1 MVATNE
7 ITQGHRS
14 TGRLAAHRDRCNP
27 CVGNSSIPNSTYKP
41 PLGRWVQRDPIGY
54 RGGVN
59 LYGYVSGR
67 AVALLD
73 PDGLGFWNYVGCVS
87 ACVSDNDPLNM
98 LIDKFVLAISG
109 LPLPKSWVAEV
120 AEKMGNM
127 RLATKIRSTM
137 RGFAGQEEFTTL
149 PSVLSAQ
156 LRLGGRSSLRALGRV
171 AEPIQLAYG
180 VILAAIEVYCA
191 GYCGCRDRY
200 DPANGNIL
208 RRFSDLARRAATEA
222 AAIIGGL

>member
-1 MVATNE
+1 MVGMNE
-7 ITQGHRS
+7 ITRNHSAANRS
-14 TGRLAAHRDRCNP
+14 ATRRGRCDRR
-27 CVGNSSIPNSTYKP
+27 VGNSSIPNSTYNP
-41 PLGRWVQRDPIGY
+41 PLGRWVQGDPVGY
-54 RGGVN
+54 QGGVN
-59 LYGYVSGR
+59 LCAYVGGA
-67 AVALLD
+67 AVRTVD
-73 PDGLGFWNYVGCVS
+73 PEGLGFWNYVGCVS
-87 ACVSDNDPLNM
+87 ACVAGNDPLNM

-109 LPLPKSWVAEV
+109 LPLPKSWMAEV

-137 RGFAGQEEFTTL
+137 RGFGGQEEFTTL

-156 LRLGGRSSLRALGRV
+156 LRLGGRSSLRALGRI
-171 AEPIQLAYG
+171 AEPIQLTYG
-180 VILAAIEVYCA
+180 VILAAIDVCCA

-222 AAIIGGL
+222 AAIISGL